1 MTFKYVALD
10 KNGKKVSGV
19 LSVDTKESLKQQLK
33 TDGNILVEAKEI
45 KKSSNIG
52 VIYKNKKKLKSED
65 LSNLCRQLAII
76 VSSGVSIISSL
87 ESIISQS
94 NNKELKQ
101 ELLRLYNGMQMGR
114 SMAEI
119 MLEPESKFPELM
131 GGMVATGESTGKLDS
146 VFKSMAE
153 YYQKDSYIKK
163 KIKSASIYPVFLCIL
178 AIAMVLGFMK
188 FILPNIIEIITSSGA
203 ELPGITLFVMGIAEV
218 VNKYFILIVI
228 PIVLTVVG
236 ARWYIN
242 TPNGRVVKDTI
253 KLKIPILNKA
263 IKNIITSRFCQGL
276 NLFIVSGFPLLQGL
290 ELMQKSI
297 NNALAEKA
305 IQIAIKGIQQGE
317 ELVPNIAKA
326 NFFDKVF
333 LQLLGVGEKTGA
345 MGHIT
350 EQLKEFYESET
361 ELSINKAISMIEPV
375 MMLVIGGLVGFLIIS
390 VALPMFTIY
399 NSIE

>member
-228 PIVLTVVG
+228 SIVLTVVG